1 MIFNNCFQ
9 GLFDGCY
16 INMCCW
22 CCCLD
27 DEHGHPYN
35 YMESPN
41 VKNGYVQYI
50 RTEDCPIIGY
60 V

>member
-16 INMCCW
+16 LNMCCW
-22 CCCLD
+22 CCYNA
-27 DEHGHPYN
+27 EQPYN
-35 YMESPN
+35 YIESPN
-41 VKNGYVQYI
+41 VKNGYVQY